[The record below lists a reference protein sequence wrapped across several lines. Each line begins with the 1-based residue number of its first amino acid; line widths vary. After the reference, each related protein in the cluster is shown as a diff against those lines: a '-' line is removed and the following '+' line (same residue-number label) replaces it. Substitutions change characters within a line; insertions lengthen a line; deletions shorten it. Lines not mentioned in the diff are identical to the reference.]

1 MLSLA
6 GDAVVIQMKQKLYL
20 LTLPGLAETHMNL
33 RQKSSALV
41 LAAAF
46 LAAGAVDTVR
56 AESDSQAAGST
67 QSGGKQTESKLVEQP
82 PAKTAE
88 PWKIT
93 VGAPGWL
100 AGVSGHT
107 GFHGVNPYVNVG
119 VGQIL
124 KHINAIFSFAGEA
137 RTGRFGLLGDLLYL
151 NAQASSG
158 TSGLVSKVDLGL
170 QEFLGEFFAS
180 YRVIEGPRGWL
191 DLLAGFRY
199 TYLGEQVGLQ
209 ANDVAINAASTGLVD
224 DFAQQLATDGSD
236 SRALIQRVIV
246 SQLGALDGHDPKLPV
261 GPIAA
266 DQKDKIA
273 NLVQQ
278 VIQSHAEELAV
289 AIRAGAQAKVN
300 QLEAQVSAEVAN
312 RLTNQLNRSFSFYD
326 NWTDPLIGLRGR
338 FNLNK
343 AFYLTAESDV
353 GGFGIGSDVAVQAYA
368 ALGCQITRNIFSEV
382 GYRYLYDDFRD
393 GNFLYQLSLHGAQ
406 VTVGVTF

>member
-1 MLSLA
+1 M
-6 GDAVVIQMKQKLYL
+6 I
-20 LTLPGLAETHMNL
+20 PMNQE
-33 RQKSSALV
+33 QKSSAYILAAVFV
-41 LAAAF
+41 LAGV
-46 LAAGAVDTVR
+46 AGTVR
-56 AESDSQAAGST
+56 ADSGSEAARPA
-67 QSGGKQTESKLVEQP
+67 QSSGKQIESKLVEQP

-393 GNFLYQLSLHGAQ
+393 GNFLYQLSLHGTQ
-406 VTVGVTF
+406 ITIGLIF

>member
-1 MLSLA
+1 M
-6 GDAVVIQMKQKLYL
+6 I
-20 LTLPGLAETHMNL
+20 PMNQE
-33 RQKSSALV
+33 QKSSAYI
-41 LAAAF
+41 LAAVF
-46 LAAGAVDTVR
+46 LLAGVAGTVR
-56 AESDSQAAGST
+56 ADSGSEAARPA
-67 QSGGKQTESKLVEQP
+67 QSSGKQIESKLVEQP

-100 AGVSGHT
+100 AGVSGLT

-209 ANDVAINAASTGLVD
+209 ANDVAINGASTQLVD
-224 DFAQQLATDGSD
+224 DFAHQLATDGSD
-236 SRALIQRVIV
+236 SRALIHQHIV
-246 SQLGALDGHDPKLPV
+246 SRLGALDGHDPKLPV

>member
-1 MLSLA
+1 
-6 GDAVVIQMKQKLYL
+6 
-20 LTLPGLAETHMNL
+20 MNL
-33 RQKSSALV
+33 RHTSSALI

-46 LAAGAVDTVR
+46 LVAGAVGTVG
-56 AESDSQAAGST
+56 ADSDSEARPPA
-67 QSGGKQTESKLVEQP
+67 QSSGKQTESKLVEQP
-82 PAKTAE
+82 PAKTTE
-88 PWKIT
+88 PWTIT

-124 KHINAIFSFAGEA
+124 RHVNAIFSFAGEA

-151 NAQASSG
+151 NGQASSG

-170 QEFLGEFFAS
+170 QQFLGEFFAS

-199 TYLGEQVGLQ
+199 TYLGQQVGLQ
-209 ANDVAINAASTGLVD
+209 ANNMEIDAASTQLVD
-224 DFAQQLATDGSD
+224 QFAHQLATDGSD
-236 SRALIQRVIV
+236 SRALIQQIIV
-246 SQLGALDGHDPKLPV
+246 GQLGALDGHNPPLPV
-261 GPIAA
+261 GPIASN
-266 DQKDKIA
+266 QKDKIA
-273 NLVQQ
+273 DLVQQ
-278 VIQSHAEELAV
+278 LIQSQEPELAA
-289 AIRAGAQAKVN
+289 AIRTGAQARVN
-300 QLEAQVSAEVAN
+300 QLKAQLSNQIAN
-312 RLTNQLNRSFSFYD
+312 SVTNQLNRSFSFYD
-326 NWTDPLIGLRGR
+326 DWADPVIGLRGR
-338 FNLNK
+338 YNLSK

-353 GGFGIGSDVAVQAYA
+353 GGFGIGSDIAVQAYA

-406 VTVGVTF
+406 VTVGLTF

>member
-1 MLSLA
+1 
-6 GDAVVIQMKQKLYL
+6 
-20 LTLPGLAETHMNL
+20 MNL
-33 RQKSSALV
+33 RHTSSALI

-46 LAAGAVDTVR
+46 LVAGAVGTVG
-56 AESDSQAAGST
+56 ADSDSEARPPA
-67 QSGGKQTESKLVEQP
+67 QSSGKQTESKLVEQP
-82 PAKTAE
+82 PAKTTE
-88 PWKIT
+88 PWTIT

-124 KHINAIFSFAGEA
+124 RHVNAIFSFAGEA

-151 NAQASSG
+151 NGQASSG

-170 QEFLGEFFAS
+170 QQFLGEFFAS

-199 TYLGEQVGLQ
+199 TYLGQQVGLQ
-209 ANDVAINAASTGLVD
+209 ANNVEIDAASTQLVD
-224 DFAQQLATDGSD
+224 QFAHQLATDGSD
-236 SRALIQRVIV
+236 SRALIQQIIV
-246 SQLGALDGHDPKLPV
+246 GQLGALDGHNPPLPV
-261 GPIAA
+261 GPIASN
-266 DQKDKIA
+266 QKDKIA
-273 NLVQQ
+273 DLVQQ
-278 VIQSHAEELAV
+278 LIQSQEPELAA
-289 AIRAGAQAKVN
+289 AIRTGAQARVN
-300 QLEAQVSAEVAN
+300 QLKAQLSNQIAN
-312 RLTNQLNRSFSFYD
+312 SVTNQLNRSFSFYD
-326 NWTDPLIGLRGR
+326 DWADPVIGLRGR
-338 FNLNK
+338 YNLSK

-353 GGFGIGSDVAVQAYA
+353 GGFGIGSDIAVQAYA

-406 VTVGVTF
+406 VTVGLTF